1 MRFFVHLSFNG
12 THYHGWQIQKNA
24 PGVQAF
30 LEDAL
35 SRVLGELQDAAV
47 PTRGFTQLISGLI
60 SIIPVFLLN
69 VKP

>member
-24 PGVQAF
+24 RSVQAF

-35 SRVLGELQDAAV
+35 GRVLRETVAV
-47 PTRGFTQLISGLI
+47 TGCGRTDTGVHALDFWAH
-60 SIIPVFLLN
+60 FN
-69 VKP
+69 